1 VALAIDQRGVSVRQ
15 HTLGEVTGR
24 HPMKILVI
32 APLPPP
38 THGQSLA
45 SDVIYKALRE
55 HHDVQA
61 VNMAKPI
68 ARHRWGS
75 LGRVLPIVRVLA
87 QVARRKRGVDRI
99 YLSISESLLG
109 NVKDICIY
117 LLCYRSLDRMFIHL
131 LGGAGMKRMLEKRGF
146 QYRVNRAFISRLK
159 GVIVE
164 GRAQAATFA
173 TLARPE
179 NIHIVHNFAE
189 DFLFVDED
197 SIARKFAA
205 VTPLNVLFLSNL
217 LPGKGHDELLEAYLG
232 LRPDLREKVRIVFVG
247 GFESDAAR
255 AAFLKRL
262 DGHDALTY
270 LGAFIAGEPKKALY
284 GRTHV
289 FCLPTYYPYEGQPIS
304 ILEAYAT
311 GCVVVT
317 TRHSGIPEVFADAV
331 NGYAVE
337 TESAESIRSALEK
350 MLGGQERLVDIALTN
365 RRVAGEAY
373 TAGVYT
379 SALSRILV
387 GAPAS

>member
-1 VALAIDQRGVSVRQ
+1 
-15 HTLGEVTGR
+15 
-24 HPMKILVI
+24 MKILVI

-45 SDVIYKALRE
+45 SEVIYTALRA

-68 ARHRWGS
+68 ARHRWGTA
-75 LGRVLPIVRVLA
+75 GRLLPIVRVLA
-87 QVARRKRGVDRI
+87 QVARRKRGADLI

-109 NVKDICIY
+109 NLKDICIY
-117 LLCYRSLDRMFIHL
+117 LLCHRSLDRMFIHL
-131 LGGAGMKRMLEKRGF
+131 LGGAGMKRMLEKRGL
-146 QYRVNRAFISRLK
+146 QYRLNRIFISRLK

-164 GRAQAATFA
+164 GRAQAATFS

-179 NIHIVHNFAE
+179 HIHIVHNFAE
-189 DFLFVDED
+189 DFLFVDET

-205 VTPLNVLFLSNL
+205 VAPLNVLFLSNL

-232 LRPDLREKVRIVFVG
+232 LRAELQAKIRMTFVG

-255 AAFLKRL
+255 TAFLQRL
-262 DGHDALTY
+262 EGHDGLTY
-270 LGAFIAGEPKKALY
+270 LGAFIGGEPKKALY

-317 TRHSGIPEVFADAV
+317 TRHSGIPEVFTDAV

-337 TESAESIRSALEK
+337 TRSAESIRSVLER
-350 MLGGQERLVDIALTN
+350 MLERPDHLRDIALTN
-365 RRVAGEAY
+365 RRVAGDAY
-373 TAGVYT
+373 TTGVYR
-379 SALSRILV
+379 SALSQILV
-387 GAPAS
+387 GAPVS